1 MGGCTQV
8 PTELTHLHVHAA
20 CCRRYSYKTLD
31 DMGCLGQGYMEM
43 EDTSLQN
50 SLKLVEI
57 ARLASDCSG
66 RSLRKLPFLA
76 CTRIGPQLSTV
87 GMVSADTFMDALL
100 QATHKSLAD
109 KAMLG
114 HGPAC

>member
-1 MGGCTQV
+1 
-8 PTELTHLHVHAA
+8 
-20 CCRRYSYKTLD
+20 
-31 DMGCLGQGYMEM
+31 M

-50 SLKLVEI
+50 SLKLVQI

-76 CTRIGPQLSTV
+76 CTRLGSQLAAGGT
-87 GMVSADTFMDALL
+87 VSADTFMDALL
-100 QATHKSLAD
+100 QATHKSVAD

-114 HGPAC
+114 HGAAS